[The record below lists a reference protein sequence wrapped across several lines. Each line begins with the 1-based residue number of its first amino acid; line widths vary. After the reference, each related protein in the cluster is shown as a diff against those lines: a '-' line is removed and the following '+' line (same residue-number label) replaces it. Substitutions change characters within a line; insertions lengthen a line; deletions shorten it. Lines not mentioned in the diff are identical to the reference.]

1 MGKITIGFG
10 VALIALGVLGY
21 VAGGASSI
29 TGLIP
34 AVFGVILSGLGF
46 WAMRGSAK
54 TAMHI
59 ASVVALIGVLAP
71 LSRLVPSLASGSEL
85 SLAFW
90 SNALMF
96 ALCGALLALY
106 VRSFVLARRARAA
119 A

>member
-10 VALIALGVLGY
+10 VALIVLGVVGY
-21 VAGGASSI
+21 FAGSASSI

-34 AVFGVILSGLGF
+34 AIWGLILGGLGF
-46 WAMRGSAK
+46 WALRGSEK

-59 ASVVALIGVLAP
+59 AAVVALLGALAP
-71 LSRLVPSLASGSEL
+71 LSRVVPGLTSGGEL

-96 ALCGALLALY
+96 LLCGALLALY
-106 VRSFVLARRARAA
+106 VRSFVMARRARVTA
-119 A
+119 